1 MKEKGKSNK
10 SRKRIITI
18 LLIAIIAVVAVV
30 IGIVIYSKIK
40 TEESKIQNRKD
51 YEETLSVVKD
61 EFFEEGKI
69 VPDNYNFYTRLY
81 DGTVKDEIVYE
92 RIYYLVKVAIP
103 NINKTLGNMSE
114 GDLRSYYKKNKERI
128 EAGLGSEN
136 ENEFV
141 KIVKTI
147 KEKNLNNYKD
157 ASFDV
162 ANYEDGDPF
171 VKLPLKLTFDNGELN
186 VNIYVAKRNGTGTLV
201 MIKTE

>member
-1 MKEKGKSNK
+1 MKEKNKSNK
-10 SRKRIITI
+10 SRKMIITI
-18 LLIAIIAVVAVV
+18 LLIAIIAVVVVV

-51 YEETLSVVKD
+51 YEETLSTVKD

-81 DGTVKDEIVYE
+81 DGTVKDEVVYE
-92 RIYYLVKVAIP
+92 KIYYLVKVAIP

-114 GDLRSYYKKNKERI
+114 GDLRSYYKNNKERI

-147 KEKNLNNYKD
+147 KEKNLEGYKD

-171 VKLPLKLTFDNGELN
+171 VKVPLKLTFDNGELN
-186 VNIYVAKRNGTGTLV
+186 VNVYVAKRNGAGTLV

>member
-92 RIYYLVKVAIP
+92 RI
-103 NINKTLGNMSE
+103 
-114 GDLRSYYKKNKERI
+114 
-128 EAGLGSEN
+128 
-136 ENEFV
+136 
-141 KIVKTI
+141 
-147 KEKNLNNYKD
+147 
-157 ASFDV
+157 
-162 ANYEDGDPF
+162 
-171 VKLPLKLTFDNGELN
+171 
-186 VNIYVAKRNGTGTLV
+186 
-201 MIKTE
+201 

>member
-1 MKEKGKSNK
+1 MKEKNKSNK
-10 SRKRIITI
+10 SRKMIITI
-18 LLIAIIAVVAVV
+18 LLIAIIAVVVVV

-51 YEETLSVVKD
+51 YEETLSTVKD

-81 DGTVKDEIVYE
+81 DGTVKDEVVYE

-114 GDLRSYYKKNKERI
+114 GDLRSYYKNNKERI

-147 KEKNLNNYKD
+147 KEKNLEGYKD

-171 VKLPLKLTFDNGELN
+171 VKVPLKLTFDNGELN
-186 VNIYVAKRNGTGTLV
+186 VNVYVAKRNGAGTLV